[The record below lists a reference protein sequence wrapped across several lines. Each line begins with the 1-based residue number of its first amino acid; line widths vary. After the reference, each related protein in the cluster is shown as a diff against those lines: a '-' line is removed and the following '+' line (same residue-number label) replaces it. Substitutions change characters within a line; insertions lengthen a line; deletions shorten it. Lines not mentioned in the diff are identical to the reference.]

1 MRPSARVRLHSL
13 ASRNELNGRDATLV
27 ECVDGR
33 WNALL
38 DGEATGEGIAIKPSN
53 LFLLPDAFE
62 VRSID
67 GKGFGCIAIRDIVLG
82 ERLLA
87 EPPLTIEGDGLP
99 SIEESVASL
108 SDAERNLFFGL
119 AQDEQLFG
127 AGTSKDIEGIIGTN
141 GIPFTAKDGTE
152 CGGVFAIVSRLNHSC
167 CASCSYRWNAE
178 LHQLTIHACRNVKA
192 GEELTIDY
200 DCYGGFA
207 RREVR
212 RKALKESFGFE
223 CACEKCRL
231 EGEAL
236 MASEERIDQIGD
248 SSSIANE
255 LLKRVALPELSS
267 NDAAVVLRSLEER
280 YALIEAEG
288 GDGDGGVHPNG
299 TDTVLQG
306 FAEFCDEAAT
316 RLRRHAGDR
325 GGAIPPAAGAVVETK
340 VRAYEEATRRWAA
353 EAARV
358 TRIVCG
364 EDSRAYAAWVEVAG
378 GGAPLAEVFV
388 SGRLRPSP
396 LAVALSWR
404 P

>member
-1 MRPSARVRLHSL
+1 
-13 ASRNELNGRDATLV
+13 
-27 ECVDGR
+27 
-33 WNALL
+33 
-38 DGEATGEGIAIKPSN
+38 
-53 LFLLPDAFE
+53 
-62 VRSID
+62 
-67 GKGFGCIAIRDIVLG
+67 
-82 ERLLA
+82 
-87 EPPLTIEGDGLP
+87 
-99 SIEESVASL
+99 
-108 SDAERNLFFGL
+108 
-119 AQDEQLFG
+119 
-127 AGTSKDIEGIIGTN
+127 
-141 GIPFTAKDGTE
+141 
-152 CGGVFAIVSRLNHSC
+152 
-167 CASCSYRWNAE
+167 
-178 LHQLTIHACRNVKA
+178 
-192 GEELTIDY
+192 
-200 DCYGGFA
+200 
-207 RREVR
+207 
-212 RKALKESFGFE
+212 
-223 CACEKCRL
+223 
-231 EGEAL
+231 

-255 LLKRVALPELSS
+255 LLKRAALPELLS

-316 RLRRHAGDR
+316 RLRRHAGDQ
-325 GGAIPPAAGAVVETK
+325 GAIPAAAGAVVEAK

-364 EDSRAYAAWVEVAG
+364 EDSRAYAAWVQVAG
-378 GGAPLAEVFV
+378 GGAPLGEVFV